1 MGRKPKKKI
10 QPRPEPIDLDPNW
23 EPPTDV
29 VDEEDVGPARAKQQN
44 AAKPT
49 PRLSWSEAMET
60 LVLNLVSTS
69 VLDTSCPELSIP
81 LMVTA
86 LREINRVIVSEQQVE
101 DFLRNR
107 HIPKQ
112 FTSANRAK
120 VHTIVTRAL
129 VELKLKEHRDEV
141 CNELVALKS
150 REPDKVSAFLIR
162 ANAESA
168 AKCSTA
174 DTHLKKAL
182 QKGFLSPSKGPVCNS
197 ENMLNLAAT
206 AAPTAASSSGL
217 VSQSLINPLA
227 MDNVINLP
235 NGSVKAGVG
244 HLSTFASYWYACTR
258 GEKPFL
264 VLIFWCPLGSE
275 VAVNFL
281 PSEASD
287 KTTIV
292 ATWTFPA
299 FHDLCCQVLPE
310 FPEVYCLQV
319 SISVETPPSSSS
331 RLKLPCLPFPWSN
344 RYGKLLA
351 NQLLRAHAPPLPREL
366 FTTACSSMLANWALL
381 YIYHSSLSLLSM

>member
-1 MGRKPKKKI
+1 
-10 QPRPEPIDLDPNW
+10 
-23 EPPTDV
+23 
-29 VDEEDVGPARAKQQN
+29 
-44 AAKPT
+44 
-49 PRLSWSEAMET
+49 MET

-299 FHDLCCQVLPE
+299 FHDLLPGASRISGGVLPAGLNICRDPSKLVLTFE
-310 FPEVYCLQV
+310 APMLTVPVEQQVWEASCESTIEGARSPIATRVVYY
-319 SISVETPPSSSS
+319 
-331 RLKLPCLPFPWSN
+331 RLLVN
-344 RYGKLLA
+344 AR
-351 NQLLRAHAPPLPREL
+351 
-366 FTTACSSMLANWALL
+366 
-381 YIYHSSLSLLSM
+381 